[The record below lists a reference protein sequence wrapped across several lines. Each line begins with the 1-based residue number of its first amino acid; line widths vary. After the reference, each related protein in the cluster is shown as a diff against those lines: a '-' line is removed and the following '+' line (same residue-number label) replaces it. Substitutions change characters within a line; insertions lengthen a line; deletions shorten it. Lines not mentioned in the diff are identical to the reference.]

1 MPGNEPP
8 EEPMQ
13 DFAAMTMYKL
23 ATHHTA
29 GATAMYESQFTAR
42 AETYTDHDRRT
53 ADATTAPALVTL
65 VQAVARLFH
74 RRAVSHAGATVTPIA
89 AHRPSGAAPAAS
101 ARPSSAA

>member
-1 MPGNEPP
+1 
-8 EEPMQ
+8 MQ

-53 ADATTAPALVTL
+53 ADATTAPVLVTL
-65 VQAVARLFH
+65 VQAVTRLFRH
-74 RRAVSHAGATVTPIA
+74 RAVSHPGATVTPITDHPRGA
-89 AHRPSGAAPAAS
+89 THRAS